1 MEKNERAPLWA
12 WGAILTLLVLV
23 LVGWGELYAQRQ
35 DRPEDVPL
43 YGTFG
48 TCRIVDIA
56 TFLTF
61 DGDRFCLYLGQE
73 GEVLDEGTWTMSE
86 DTATLDGQDAV
97 YDLVVKGDCLY
108 LSGGA
113 VQRLTRFERYEARP
127 VYITAVAGPASEETA
142 PPS

>member
-1 MEKNERAPLWA
+1 M
-12 WGAILTLLVLV
+12 
-23 LVGWGELYAQRQ
+23 GWGELYAQRQ
-35 DRPEDVPL
+35 ARPEDVPL

-48 TCRIVDIA
+48 TCRIVDLA